1 MGLGLRSRCLC
12 EQIDGD
18 RSPHLKS
25 WAEAT
30 VVQLSGRSE
39 LAKAFRYMLGRW
51 AALTRYLD
59 DGRVAIDNNPAER
72 ALRGVAVARKNY
84 LFAGSDKG
92 AERAAALYSLIETC
106 LCRARH
112 SAVYAARRTMPNGV
126 VFPRN
131 GRDVDL
137 IGSA

>member
-1 MGLGLRSRCLC
+1 
-12 EQIDGD
+12 
-18 RSPHLKS
+18 
-25 WAEAT
+25 

-92 AERAAALYSLIETC
+92 AERAAALYSLIE
-106 LCRARH
+106 
-112 SAVYAARRTMPNGV
+112 SAKLNGLD
-126 VFPRN
+126 PEAYL
-131 GRDVDL
+131 RDVLDRIAGQPASRLADL
-137 IGSA
+137 LPWRWTAPATAQAP